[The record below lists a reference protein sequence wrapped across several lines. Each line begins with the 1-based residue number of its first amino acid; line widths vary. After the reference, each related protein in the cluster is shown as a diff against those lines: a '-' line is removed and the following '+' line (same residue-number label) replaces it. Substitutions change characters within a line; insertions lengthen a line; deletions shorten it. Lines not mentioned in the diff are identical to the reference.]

1 MPGFNK
7 QHGRNVMDQVM
18 KKWSP
23 QVNPQPIQ
31 KPKKPRQHLEKDIQ
45 SAISQ
50 YLRAKKIFHWR
61 NNTGAVKTNNRM
73 ISFGKKGSSD
83 IFALHQGR
91 FYAIEVKSPKG
102 EHRSSQKQFQS
113 DVEVSGGIY
122 ILARSVDDVINH
134 LK

>member
-7 QHGRNVMDQVM
+7 QHAKNVMNQVM

-23 QVNPQPIQ
+23 QPIQ
-31 KPKKPRQHLEKDIQ
+31 KPKKSRQHLEKDTQ
-45 SAISQ
+45 GAISD

-61 NNTGAVKTNNRM
+61 NNTGSIKTEKRF
-73 ISFGKKGSSD
+73 IQFGKVGSAD
-83 IFALHQGR
+83 IFALTKST
-91 FYAIEVKSPKG
+91 FYAIEVKSPTG
-102 EHRSSQKQFQS
+102 RQSEAQKQFQS

>member
-23 QVNPQPIQ
+23 QPIQ
-31 KPKKPRQHLEKDIQ
+31 KPKKPRQHLEKDTQ
-45 SAISQ
+45 LAIYQ

-61 NNTGAVKTNNRM
+61 NNTGAVKADNRM

-83 IFALHQGR
+83 LFALHQGR
-91 FYAIEVKSPKG
+91 FYAIEVKSPTG
-102 EHRSSQKQFQS
+102 RQSEAQKQFQS

-122 ILARSVDDVINH
+122 ILARSVDDVINRI
-134 LK
+134 